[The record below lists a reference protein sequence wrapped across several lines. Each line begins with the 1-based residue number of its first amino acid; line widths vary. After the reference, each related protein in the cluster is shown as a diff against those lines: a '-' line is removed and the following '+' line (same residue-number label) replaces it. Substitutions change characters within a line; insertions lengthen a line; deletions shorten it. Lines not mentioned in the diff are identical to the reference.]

1 MKDNEPEDCKPVYE
15 QNHQIKKD
23 NHNADIISIVLLE
36 SLLTYYCAKRQ
47 EIKCKH
53 DLTDKE
59 LKALIEC
66 NEVRGSKDKVTLDNA
81 ELKKGK
87 TNFRY
92 KCFRFRY
99 CQL

>member
-53 DLTDKE
+53 D
-59 LKALIEC
+59 
-66 NEVRGSKDKVTLDNA
+66 
-81 ELKKGK
+81 
-87 TNFRY
+87 
-92 KCFRFRY
+92 
-99 CQL
+99 